1 MLEKLLTEKRN
12 PRSMALD
19 QMSNLEIITL
29 MNQEDYQVIETI
41 KKNTESI
48 NRVIEDVVTVFK
60 NGGCLFYI
68 GAGTSGRLGILDAVE
83 CVPTFSTNPEMVQGL
98 IAGGVT
104 ALTEAVEGSEDS
116 LSLAEADLRQVG
128 LSEKDYVLGI
138 SASGRTPYVIGG
150 LNYAKQVGAKTGALS
165 CNSPAE
171 ISQYAEQRIE
181 LPVGPEVL
189 TGSTRLK
196 AGTAQKLV
204 LNMISTISMIRLGK
218 VFNNLMVDVKP
229 TNKKL
234 VERSKRIIMEATG
247 VSAEVAEEYYREA
260 DQNVKLAIMQI
271 LTGTDVATASKL
283 LAEHQGN
290 IREAIQDAK

>member
-48 NRVIEDVVTVFK
+48 DQVIEDVVAVFK
-60 NGGCLFYI
+60 NGGRLFYI

-116 LSLAEADLRQVG
+116 LSLAEADLCQVG

-171 ISQYAEQRIE
+171 ISQYAEQKIE

>member
-1 MLEKLLTEKRN
+1 M
-12 PRSMALD
+12 
-19 QMSNLEIITL
+19 
-29 MNQEDYQVIETI
+29 
-41 KKNTESI
+41 
-48 NRVIEDVVTVFK
+48 
-60 NGGCLFYI
+60 
-68 GAGTSGRLGILDAVE
+68 DAVE

-150 LNYAKQVGAKTGALS
+150 LNYAKQVGSKTGALS

-171 ISQYAEQRIE
+171 ISRYAEQKIE

-204 LNMISTISMIRLGK
+204 LNMISTISMIRLVK
-218 VFNNLMVDVKP
+218 EFNNLMVDVKP

>member
-48 NRVIEDVVTVFK
+48 NRVIEDVVAVFK
-60 NGGCLFYI
+60 NGGRLFYI

-83 CVPTFSTNPEMVQGL
+83 CVPTFSTSPEMVQGL

-150 LNYAKQVGAKTGALS
+150 LNYAKQVGSKTGALS

-171 ISQYAEQRIE
+171 ISRYAEQKIE

-283 LAEHQGN
+283 LAEYQGN

>member
-48 NRVIEDVVTVFK
+48 DQVIEDVVAVFK
-60 NGGCLFYI
+60 NGGRLFYI

-116 LSLAEADLRQVG
+116 LSLAEADLCQVG

-171 ISQYAEQRIE
+171 ISQYAEQKIE

-234 VERSKRIIMEATG
+234 VERSKRIIIEATG

>member
-48 NRVIEDVVTVFK
+48 NRVIEDVVAVFK
-60 NGGCLFYI
+60 NGGRLFYI

-171 ISQYAEQRIE
+171 ISQYAEQKIE

>member
-48 NRVIEDVVTVFK
+48 DQVIEDVVAVFK
-60 NGGCLFYI
+60 NGGRLFYI

-150 LNYAKQVGAKTGALS
+150 LNYAKQVGSKTGALS

-171 ISQYAEQRIE
+171 ISRYAEQKIE

>member
-48 NRVIEDVVTVFK
+48 NRVIEDVVAVFK
-60 NGGCLFYI
+60 NGGRLFYI

-150 LNYAKQVGAKTGALS
+150 LNYAKQVGSKTGALS

-171 ISQYAEQRIE
+171 ISRYAEQKIE

>member
-60 NGGCLFYI
+60 NGGRLFYI

>member
-48 NRVIEDVVTVFK
+48 DQVIEDVVAVFK
-60 NGGCLFYI
+60 NGGRLFYI

-83 CVPTFSTNPEMVQGL
+83 CVPTFSTSPEMVQGL

>member
-48 NRVIEDVVTVFK
+48 DQVIEDVVAVFK
-60 NGGCLFYI
+60 NGGRLFYI

-247 VSAEVAEEYYREA
+247 VSAEVAEEYYHEA

>member
-48 NRVIEDVVTVFK
+48 NRVIEDVVAVFK
-60 NGGCLFYI
+60 NGGRLFYI

-83 CVPTFSTNPEMVQGL
+83 CVPTFSTSPEMVQGL

-116 LSLAEADLRQVG
+116 LSLAEADLCQVG

-171 ISQYAEQRIE
+171 ISQYAEQKIE

>member
-48 NRVIEDVVTVFK
+48 DQVIEDVVAVFK
-60 NGGCLFYI
+60 NGGRLFYI

-171 ISQYAEQRIE
+171 ISQYAEQKIE

>member
-41 KKNTESI
+41 KKNTDSI
-48 NRVIEDVVTVFK
+48 NRVIEDVVAVFK
-60 NGGCLFYI
+60 NGGRLFYI

-247 VSAEVAEEYYREA
+247 VSAEVAEEYYHEA

>member
-48 NRVIEDVVTVFK
+48 NRVIEDVVAVFK
-60 NGGCLFYI
+60 NGGRLFYI

-171 ISQYAEQRIE
+171 ISQYAEQKIE

-283 LAEHQGN
+283 LAEYQGN

>member
-48 NRVIEDVVTVFK
+48 NRVIEDVVAVFK
-60 NGGCLFYI
+60 NGGRLFYI

-247 VSAEVAEEYYREA
+247 VSAEVAEEYYHEA

>member
-48 NRVIEDVVTVFK
+48 NRVIEDVVAVFK
-60 NGGCLFYI
+60 NGGRLFYI

-83 CVPTFSTNPEMVQGL
+83 CVPTFSTSPEMVQGL

-171 ISQYAEQRIE
+171 ISQYAEQKIE

-283 LAEHQGN
+283 LAEYQGN

>member
-41 KKNTESI
+41 KKNPESI
-48 NRVIEDVVTVFK
+48 DQVIEDVVAVFK
-60 NGGCLFYI
+60 NGGRLFYI

-247 VSAEVAEEYYREA
+247 VSAEVAEEYYHEA

>member
-48 NRVIEDVVTVFK
+48 NRVIEDVVAVFK
-60 NGGCLFYI
+60 NGGRLFYI

-196 AGTAQKLV
+196 SGTAQKLV

-247 VSAEVAEEYYREA
+247 VSAEVAEEYYHEA

>member
-48 NRVIEDVVTVFK
+48 NRVIEDVVAVFK
-60 NGGCLFYI
+60 NGGRLFYI

-83 CVPTFSTNPEMVQGL
+83 CVPTFSTSPEMVQGL

-150 LNYAKQVGAKTGALS
+150 LNYAKQVGSKTGALS

-171 ISQYAEQRIE
+171 ISRYAEQKIE

>member
-48 NRVIEDVVTVFK
+48 DQVIEDVVAVFK
-60 NGGCLFYI
+60 NGGRLFYI

>member
-48 NRVIEDVVTVFK
+48 DQVIEDVVAVFK
-60 NGGCLFYI
+60 NGGRLFYI

-83 CVPTFSTNPEMVQGL
+83 CVPTFSTSPEMVQGL

-171 ISQYAEQRIE
+171 ISQYAEQKIE

-283 LAEHQGN
+283 LAEYQGN

>member
-1 MLEKLLTEKRN
+1 MLVKLLTEKRN

-48 NRVIEDVVTVFK
+48 NRVIEDVVAVFK
-60 NGGCLFYI
+60 NGGRLFYI

-83 CVPTFSTNPEMVQGL
+83 CVPTFSTSPEMVQGL

-171 ISQYAEQRIE
+171 ISQYAEQKIE

>member
-48 NRVIEDVVTVFK
+48 NRVIEDVVAVFK
-60 NGGCLFYI
+60 NGGRLFYI

-83 CVPTFSTNPEMVQGL
+83 CVPTFSTSPEMVQGL

-171 ISQYAEQRIE
+171 ISQYAEQKIE

>member
-48 NRVIEDVVTVFK
+48 DQVIEDVVAVFK
-60 NGGCLFYI
+60 NGGRLFYI

-83 CVPTFSTNPEMVQGL
+83 CVPTFSTSPEMVQGL

-247 VSAEVAEEYYREA
+247 VSAEVAEEYYHEA

>member
-48 NRVIEDVVTVFK
+48 NQVIEDVVAVFK
-60 NGGCLFYI
+60 NGGRLFYI

-171 ISQYAEQRIE
+171 ISQYAEQKIE

-247 VSAEVAEEYYREA
+247 VSAEVAEEYYHEA
-260 DQNVKLAIMQI
+260 NQNVKLAIMQI

>member
-48 NRVIEDVVTVFK
+48 DQVIEDVVAVFK
-60 NGGCLFYI
+60 NGGRLFYI

-116 LSLAEADLRQVG
+116 LSLAEADLCQVG

>member
-48 NRVIEDVVTVFK
+48 DQVIEDVVAVFK
-60 NGGCLFYI
+60 NGGRLFYI

-171 ISQYAEQRIE
+171 ISQYAEQKIE

-247 VSAEVAEEYYREA
+247 VSAEVAEEYYHEA

>member
-48 NRVIEDVVTVFK
+48 DQVIEDVVAVFK
-60 NGGCLFYI
+60 NGGRLFYI

-83 CVPTFSTNPEMVQGL
+83 CVPTFSTSPEMVQGL

-171 ISQYAEQRIE
+171 ISQYAEQKIE

-271 LTGTDVATASKL
+271 LTGIDVATASKL

>member
-48 NRVIEDVVTVFK
+48 DQVIEDVVAVFK
-60 NGGCLFYI
+60 NGGRLFYI

-171 ISQYAEQRIE
+171 ISQYAEQKIE

-271 LTGTDVATASKL
+271 LTGIDVATASKL

>member
-48 NRVIEDVVTVFK
+48 DQVIEDVVAVFK
-60 NGGCLFYI
+60 NGGRLFYI

-83 CVPTFSTNPEMVQGL
+83 CVPTFSTSPEMVQGL

-116 LSLAEADLRQVG
+116 LSLAEADLCQVG

-171 ISQYAEQRIE
+171 ISQYAEQKIE

-234 VERSKRIIMEATG
+234 VERSKRIIIEATG